1 MQFLLNECRWRLMGH
16 WPYTPLQG
24 QSMETGA
31 ELMGVTDW
39 IDAKVPGT
47 VQADLLR
54 AGLIEDPYFADN
66 SLRCEW
72 VEHRWWRYQCA
83 FAAPKNART
92 ERVTLE
98 FQGVDYAAHFFF
110 NGQKLGWHEGMFDPV
125 CFDVTALMQPE
136 NRLDAV
142 LESVPAEHSQI
153 GYTSQTRTQKAR
165 FGYKWDFGTRL
176 VSLGI
181 WDDVSLNCTGPYR
194 LKDMHVQSDVDD
206 KGCGLVRVSG
216 CVDGLLGRE
225 DATLNLSLSGHG
237 ASLSAKIIPN
247 ARSGRFEH
255 EFRLESP
262 ALWQVNG
269 LGEQPLYALNVAVM
283 DEKGLSDEWN
293 GRIGVRRLRYRQ
305 NDASPR
311 DSLPYTIEING
322 SPVYL
327 KGVNMTPLDHMYGTL
342 RREDYRRV
350 LAQAKN
356 MGVTLIRIWGGGL
369 IEKKCFYELC
379 DEMGILV
386 WQEFIQSSSGLD
398 NIPSKIPSFLKLLET
413 AARAALISRR
423 NYTCHAVWIG
433 GNELMNAL
441 GHPSNIGDEN
451 LFMLSNLCREYDPD
465 KLFLPTS
472 ASGPNSWLQ
481 ETPGVNHDIHGNWH
495 YEGIPAHYERYNRS
509 DSLLH
514 SEFGCPGLSSPES
527 LAQCLPEKRL
537 RPTDMRKDLLW
548 RHHGEWWDCCDRDA
562 AFFGPLTDLTRWTM
576 LSQFVQ
582 AEALRYILE
591 ANRRR
596 KFQNSGSFIWQ
607 INEPWPNVACTS
619 LLEHNG
625 TAKMAAAWV
634 KKAYAPVC
642 LSARYDTLIF
652 PSSKPLPLRL
662 FLHNSLSSATYIA
675 RAELFDLRG
684 RSLAFREETCAIE
697 ANAVREAFAFEATL
711 PETEN
716 ALVIARLS
724 VRTLDGREVFRNALL
739 FSQRAETPFAG
750 LQSLPETVLRTALQ
764 DGVLELTNEGS
775 AAAMFAHPV
784 SLDRARPIIGED
796 SHVIL
801 LPGETQRIA
810 LSCCEGE
817 LPPMKIR
824 SLNAPEIHIG

>member
-1 MQFLLNECRWRLMGH
+1 MQVWLNDCPWRLMGH

-47 VQADLLR
+47 VQDDLLR
-54 AGLIEDPYFADN
+54 AGLIDDPYYADN

-83 FAAPKNART
+83 FTAPKGVRT

-98 FQGVDYAAHFFF
+98 FQGVDYAAHFFL
-110 NGQKLGWHEGMFDPV
+110 NGRKLGWHEGMFDPV
-125 CFDVTALMQPE
+125 CFDVAPLFE
-136 NRLDAV
+136 EDNRLDVV

-194 LKDMHVQSDVDD
+194 LSDMHVRSDVDD
-206 KGCGLVRVSG
+206 GGAGIVRVSG
-216 CVDGLLGRE
+216 CVDGLLGRT
-225 DATLNLSLSGHG
+225 DAILNLSLEGHG
-237 ASLSAKIIPN
+237 ASLSAKIMPD

-255 EFRLESP
+255 EFRVDSP

-269 LGEQPLYALNVAVM
+269 LGEQPLYALSVAVL
-283 DEKGLSDEWN
+283 DEKGVSDEWN
-293 GRIGVRRLRYRQ
+293 GRIGIRRLRYRQ
-305 NDASPR
+305 NDGAPR
-311 DSLPYTIEING
+311 DSLPYTIEVNG
-322 SPVYL
+322 FPVYL
-327 KGVNMTPLDHMYGTL
+327 KGVNMTPLDHLYGTL

-356 MGVTLIRIWGGGL
+356 MGVTLIRIWGGGV
-369 IEKKCFYELC
+369 IEKKCFYDLC

-413 AARAALISRR
+413 AARAALVSRR
-423 NYTCHAVWIG
+423 NYTCHAVWSG

-441 GHPSNIGDEN
+441 DHPSNIGDEN

-495 YEGIPAHYERYNRS
+495 YDGIPAHYERYNRS
-509 DSLLH
+509 DCLLH

-527 LAQCLPEKRL
+527 LAQILPERHL
-537 RPTDMRKDLLW
+537 RPTDMRTDLLW
-548 RHHGEWWDCCDRDA
+548 RHHGEWWDCYDRDTA
-562 AFFGPLTDLTRWTM
+562 LFGKLTDLTRWTM
-576 LSQFVQ
+576 LSQFIQ
-582 AEALRYILE
+582 AESLRYTLE

-596 KFQNSGSFIWQ
+596 KFQNCGSFIWQ

-642 LSARYDTLIF
+642 LSARYDTVVF
-652 PSSKPLPLRL
+652 PAGEPMRLRL
-662 FLHNSLSSATYIA
+662 FLHNSRSRERCIA
-675 RAELFDLRG
+675 RAELFDLHG
-684 RSLAFREETCAIE
+684 RSLTFHEQAFCAE
-697 ANAVREAFAFEATL
+697 ANAVEEVFSLEATL
-711 PETEN
+711 PELES
-716 ALVIARLS
+716 ALMVARLTVS
-724 VRTLDGREVFRNALL
+724 HSDGSEIFRSHIL

-750 LQSLPETVLRTALQ
+750 LQSLPETSLRATLA
-764 DGVLELTNEGS
+764 DGCLELTNEGG

-784 SLDRARPIIGED
+784 SLDRARPIVAED

-810 LSCCEGE
+810 LSCADA
-817 LPPMKIR
+817 LPPMLVR
-824 SLNAPEIHIG
+824 SLNAPEIRIG